1 MEKQLKI
8 QIAGPSGIGKTTIA
22 KSISKELGI
31 PFVSGSYSDL
41 IPNTKGMTHSEM
53 ISLSPGEIYKN
64 DFQLL
69 NLRKRLFE
77 ENDLYVS
84 DRSFI
89 DSAAYFINKLSG
101 KLPDCETENY
111 LEICKTLLVSN
122 HVCTNLI
129 FLPYTIQHF
138 SKWEI
143 EDNHK
148 RITNRYFQFQISLVM
163 YGMLSFFGYSRNYL
177 MSHFIDNM
185 EPIDSGLIEYNGN
198 KLKVLILTDIDHDI
212 RMGRIMK
219 FLDL

>member
-8 QIAGPSGIGKTTIA
+8 QIAGPSGIGKTTLA
-22 KSISKELGI
+22 KSLSSELGI
-31 PFVSGSYSDL
+31 PFVSSSYSDL
-41 IPNTKGMTHSEM
+41 IPTTKGMTHSEM
-53 ISLSPGEIYKN
+53 ISLSPDEIYKN

-69 NLRKRLFE
+69 NLRKRLFI

-122 HVCTNLI
+122 CVCTHLI

-138 SKWEI
+138 SKWKI

-148 RITNRYFQFQISLVM
+148 RITNRYFQFQISQIM
-163 YGMLSFFGYSRNYL
+163 SGILSYFGYYRSYL
-177 MSHFIDNM
+177 MCYHIDNVD
-185 EPIDSGLIEYNGN
+185 PIDSGYIEYSGD
-198 KLKVLILTDIDHDI
+198 KLKILVLPDINHTVRIYKIL
-212 RMGRIMK
+212 K